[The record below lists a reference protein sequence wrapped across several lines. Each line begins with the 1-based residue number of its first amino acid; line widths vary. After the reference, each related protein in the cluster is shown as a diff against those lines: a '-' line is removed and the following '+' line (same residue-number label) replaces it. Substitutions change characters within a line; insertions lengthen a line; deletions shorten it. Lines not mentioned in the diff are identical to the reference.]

1 MKPTSVTDLST
12 FRNNWFDRGA
22 PRWKELCWLFVSAAF
37 FRHSLS
43 LWNSAKIWWLR
54 RFGAKIGKG
63 VLIKPQV
70 QIKFPWRLQIGDHSW
85 VGENVW
91 IDNLVA
97 VEIGAHVCISQ
108 GAYLFTGNHNYKKT
122 TFDLMVSPI
131 DIKDGAWIGAKAI
144 VCPGAT
150 VGSHAVLTA
159 GSVATGNL
167 DEFGIYQGNPAVK
180 VRQRDIE

>member
-1 MKPTSVTDLST
+1 M
-12 FRNNWFDRGA
+12 
-22 PRWKELCWLFVSAAF
+22 
-37 FRHSLS
+37 
-43 LWNSAKIWWLR
+43 
-54 RFGAKIGKG
+54 
-63 VLIKPQV
+63 